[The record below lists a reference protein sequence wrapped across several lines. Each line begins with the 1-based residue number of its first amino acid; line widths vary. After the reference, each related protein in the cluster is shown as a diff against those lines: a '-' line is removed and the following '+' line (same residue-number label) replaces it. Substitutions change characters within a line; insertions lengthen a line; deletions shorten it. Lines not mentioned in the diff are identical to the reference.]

1 MLFDWFKT
9 DKRTPNES
17 SSQAFIQVGD
27 TISCLQNVAD
37 TDDDI
42 LYGQY
47 KNLWQVVSY
56 TFDANTY
63 KVTVELGDFERNM
76 FTQLTDK
83 TASLHQTIT

>member
-9 DKRTPNES
+9 DKRTPYEQIAPS
-17 SSQAFIQVGD
+17 FIQVGD
-27 TISCLQNVAD
+27 TISCLQNVLDSEAD
-37 TDDDI
+37 TI
-42 LYGQY
+42 YGQF

-63 KVTVELGDFERNM
+63 KVTVEVGDFERNM

-83 TASLHQTIT
+83 TSSLHQVIT